1 MAWGRVFVP
10 DSLLEREREQS
21 PPSFPAPFCPSRPF
35 SLEFAH
41 PSVIRTP
48 PVILSEA
55 KNLPFRLYG
64 QDAGGV
70 RQRIESKPFF
80 PSPRP
85 SPSRGEG
92 GRCPSFAPPL
102 SF

>member
-1 MAWGRVFVP
+1 MGRGRRKGRGSNP
-10 DSLLEREREQS
+10 
-21 PPSFPAPFCPSRPF
+21 PPSFLALFCPSRPF
-35 SLEFAH
+35 SLPFAH

-55 KNLPFRLYG
+55 KNLAFRLYG
-64 QDAGGV
+64 HDAGGV
-70 RQRIESKPFF
+70 RQRVESKPFF

-92 GRCPSFAPPL
+92 GRGERETGL
-102 SF
+102 